1 MYGVWNTSFLPN
13 EFLFLE
19 RNNCIKVGARVIHYV
34 ANASDKCYFCKAIN
48 PDTVNRETYE
58 HLFKTCPITL
68 NVLRGLMRTTGISY
82 GPDMV
87 GFFEK
92 YWFGIK
98 DNEFNFLIFLIFA
111 IARHTIWKFKIRK
124 MFPTHLQFANVFV
137 SYLKTIQ
144 YVRPLLFD
152 NIKTHFNDALFL
164 QALG

>member
-1 MYGVWNTSFLPN
+1 M
-13 EFLFLE
+13 
-19 RNNCIKVGARVIHYV
+19 
-34 ANASDKCYFCKAIN
+34 
-48 PDTVNRETYE
+48 
-58 HLFKTCPITL
+58 
-68 NVLRGLMRTTGISY
+68 M
-82 GPDMV
+82 

-98 DNEFNFLIFLIFA
+98 DNEFNLSIFLIFS

-124 MFPTHLQFANVFV
+124 MFPTHLQFADVFV

-152 NIKTHFNDALFL
+152 NIRSHFNDVLFL